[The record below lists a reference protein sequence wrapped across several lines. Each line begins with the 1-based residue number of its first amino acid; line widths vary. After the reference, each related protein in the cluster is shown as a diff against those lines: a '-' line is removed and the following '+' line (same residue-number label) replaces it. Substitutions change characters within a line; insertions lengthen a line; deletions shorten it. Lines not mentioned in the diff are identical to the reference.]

1 MTRQITNN
9 NTNSQNIDVIATKLD
24 YIQADVAAIKK
35 KLEEDTASREW
46 VLAEFGPTKKIVN
59 GILVTFG
66 TALVLAVAAF
76 IVGGGL
82 R

>member
-1 MTRQITNN
+1 MKRVSNQ
-9 NTNSQNIDVIATKLD
+9 NTNSQNIDVIAYKLD
-24 YIQADVAAIKK
+24 DIASDVAEIKK
-35 KLEEDTASREW
+35 KLEVSVATKEW
-46 VLAEFGPTKKIVN
+46 VIAEFGPSKKIVN

-66 TALVLAVAAF
+66 TALVLAMAAF